1 MKEIIFEL
9 LEQPMGQGFLA
20 TAIGVGIHTEAD
32 TLEELRANVRE
43 AVDCHFDES
52 MEPPNI
58 IRLHFVHDDFLE
70 KSSNNLSQ
78 TSQSQVRN
86 RTGGKE
92 KICIPFPRRR
102 DKNNQL

>member
-1 MKEIIFEL
+1 MKEIIFEV
-9 LEQPMGQGFLA
+9 LEQPRGPGFFA

-58 IRLHFVHDDFLE
+58 IRLHFVHDEL
-70 KSSNNLSQ
+70 L
-78 TSQSQVRN
+78 TR
-86 RTGGKE
+86 
-92 KICIPFPRRR
+92 
-102 DKNNQL
+102 

>member
-1 MKEIIFEL
+1 MFSLSSSKRSAAGGELKICVHLRHLWLKKQMKEIIFEV

-20 TAIGVGIHTEAD
+20 TAIGIGIHTEAD

-58 IRLHFVHDDFLE
+58 IRLHFVHDEL
-70 KSSNNLSQ
+70 L
-78 TSQSQVRN
+78 TR
-86 RTGGKE
+86 
-92 KICIPFPRRR
+92 
-102 DKNNQL
+102 

>member
-1 MKEIIFEL
+1 MKEIIFEV

-20 TAIGVGIHTEAD
+20 TAIGVGIHTEAY

-58 IRLHFVHDDFLE
+58 IRLHFV
-70 KSSNNLSQ
+70 
-78 TSQSQVRN
+78 
-86 RTGGKE
+86 
-92 KICIPFPRRR
+92 R
-102 DKNNQL
+102 DELLTR

>member
-1 MKEIIFEL
+1 MKEIIFEV

-20 TAIGVGIHTEAD
+20 TAIGVGVHTEAD
-32 TLEELRANVRE
+32 TLEELRVNVLE
-43 AVDCHFDES
+43 ALDCHFDES

-58 IRLHFVHDDFLE
+58 IRLHFVHIDFLE

-86 RTGGKE
+86 RTSGK
-92 KICIPFPRRR
+92 
-102 DKNNQL
+102 

>member
-1 MKEIIFEL
+1 MKEIIFEV

-52 MEPPNI
+52 MESPNI
-58 IRLHFVHDDFLE
+58 IRLHFV
-70 KSSNNLSQ
+70 
-78 TSQSQVRN
+78 
-86 RTGGKE
+86 
-92 KICIPFPRRR
+92 R
-102 DKNNQL
+102 DELLTR

>member
-1 MKEIIFEL
+1 MKEIIFEV

-78 TSQSQVRN
+78 ASQSQVRN
-86 RTGGKE
+86 RTGGK
-92 KICIPFPRRR
+92 
-102 DKNNQL
+102 

>member
-1 MKEIIFEL
+1 MKEIIFEV

-20 TAIGVGIHTEAD
+20 TAIGVCIHTEAD

-58 IRLHFVHDDFLE
+58 IRLHFV
-70 KSSNNLSQ
+70 
-78 TSQSQVRN
+78 
-86 RTGGKE
+86 
-92 KICIPFPRRR
+92 R
-102 DKNNQL
+102 DELLTR